1 MKIFVVGFLVLIL
14 ASLGSALFYLIR
26 DKGKTDRT
34 LKALMLRIG
43 LSITLFIMLMVS
55 YKLGIFPARH

>member
-1 MKIFVVGFLVLIL
+1 MKILVVGFLVLIL

-43 LSITLFIMLMVS
+43 LSIALFVMLMVS

>member
-1 MKIFVVGFLVLIL
+1 MKILVVGFLVLIL

>member
-43 LSITLFIMLMVS
+43 LSIALFVMLMVS

>member
-1 MKIFVVGFLVLIL
+1 MKILVVGFLVLIL

-34 LKALMLRIG
+34 LKALTLRLG
-43 LSITLFIMLMVS
+43 LSIALFIMLMVS

>member
-1 MKIFVVGFLVLIL
+1 MKIFVVGFLMLIL

-26 DKGKTDRT
+26 DKGRTDRT